1 MLITAVAVSLLVGV
15 FFLTDRMDRYGIDSA
30 DIVMEEVS
38 LDADVAENIAE
49 DIAELIG
56 KAWENVYEPD
66 NFKFTFYKVES
77 ESGEELFRVSVEM
90 DRIMVREPEDS
101 PVIIGMKKAQSEL
114 TYEAERTY
122 AQTMI
127 DSMLAQ
133 IKQENRVHIC
143 EPAIFATVN
152 ERGRYVLAYG
162 DTDRTPLEVFF
173 TRENAEQEEFLG
185 YLTVY
190 QQANI
195 NPPMDVA
202 GSYGYMYSKALENP
216 ENILNRSG
224 YISGLSLAPQ
234 PLVYYRDGVYAG
246 ITTYEVKNKE
256 KLPWDLLGEEI
267 KTAYSNSK
275 WYWSERDA
283 LMKCTGTGT
292 LYRVKGYEDSYRIAV
307 VYEQNWR
314 NEEYIE
320 TQMVTSGVRPE
331 TVFQSIIGQ
340 AEEEEIQPGGT
351 TYYMVI
357 CEHMNGLWFHK
368 GKEVFQQRMHLENS
382 VSVNGLSME
391 EELLW
396 NFLAELNAATFAP
409 VTTRGSVEYETVTF
423 TDVLGMKHSLKLNEE
438 GYVKVQACNAVLTA
452 KIDEELSRR
461 VMEQVQTY
469 EAQQPLV
476 PLENAFPVE
485 KVFAKDEGFETVY
498 DTLLEQA
505 EQKLF
510 NEDLPSAWF
519 GEPGYYISRV
529 PVYYY
534 NALQGKLKDG
544 VNLLLLSRDFDKSS
558 AAHLDWSYAEPTV
571 SSSAWYHEILEM
583 MRENPQEEYICIELR
598 AESGLPGIIV
608 LDAENK
614 VCWSGLQA
622 DTEFFLEG
630 ILYEKLYSDELAVSY
645 EELTAKENLI
655 WIPVKEGAARL
666 TPSPI
671 PVPTEIPHR
680 SYQDYYEENSDM
692 VYPAEKWLADGKLTV
707 PFTGEE
713 MQAVQ
718 SLEEQFTMYYIP
730 EEALKAATTEDII
743 RVACDWPFAQ
753 YNAYSSPSEYLKFIT
768 DNWNGMD
775 ELLRREDLVSALL
788 NEYKSS
794 GFYVK
799 SGLPEDPVEALE
811 YKKKAFHEEN
821 TVVLMEILL
830 ATDEAFER
838 VTSGQREGVLASIL
852 YKMEV
857 RETKSFLASEKVNG
871 FFTYIKE
878 NSVQGNK
885 WYTYLTEERADA
897 SWLRSY
903 LECAVYP
910 TDNVPVSP
918 SEPGNI
924 SADRVLK
931 FLEFT
936 SENGDSFTLKVV
948 GKRRSDIELYGV
960 RELIVY
966 QNAKEIQ
973 RVQVQEAIA
982 ADGVYGIE
990 EGYSQCHSIE
1000 EAASLKDVNFDGY
1013 PDIEVWGWTPNNSI
1027 PYYYWCWNPETQQYE
1042 YAFCLQLTEI
1052 DVEKKLLIEWYKV
1065 ENGVY
1070 QTNYYRVTEENGL
1083 ELVKQMTEDVRE

>member
-1 MLITAVAVSLLVGV
+1 
-15 FFLTDRMDRYGIDSA
+15 
-30 DIVMEEVS
+30 
-38 LDADVAENIAE
+38 
-49 DIAELIG
+49 
-56 KAWENVYEPD
+56 
-66 NFKFTFYKVES
+66 
-77 ESGEELFRVSVEM
+77 
-90 DRIMVREPEDS
+90 
-101 PVIIGMKKAQSEL
+101 
-114 TYEAERTY
+114 
-122 AQTMI
+122 
-127 DSMLAQ
+127 
-133 IKQENRVHIC
+133 
-143 EPAIFATVN
+143 
-152 ERGRYVLAYG
+152 
-162 DTDRTPLEVFF
+162 
-173 TRENAEQEEFLG
+173 
-185 YLTVY
+185 
-190 QQANI
+190 
-195 NPPMDVA
+195 
-202 GSYGYMYSKALENP
+202 
-216 ENILNRSG
+216 
-224 YISGLSLAPQ
+224 
-234 PLVYYRDGVYAG
+234 
-246 ITTYEVKNKE
+246 
-256 KLPWDLLGEEI
+256 
-267 KTAYSNSK
+267 
-275 WYWSERDA
+275 
-283 LMKCTGTGT
+283 
-292 LYRVKGYEDSYRIAV
+292 
-307 VYEQNWR
+307 
-314 NEEYIE
+314 
-320 TQMVTSGVRPE
+320 
-331 TVFQSIIGQ
+331 
-340 AEEEEIQPGGT
+340 
-351 TYYMVI
+351 
-357 CEHMNGLWFHK
+357 
-368 GKEVFQQRMHLENS
+368 
-382 VSVNGLSME
+382 
-391 EELLW
+391 
-396 NFLAELNAATFAP
+396 
-409 VTTRGSVEYETVTF
+409 
-423 TDVLGMKHSLKLNEE
+423 
-438 GYVKVQACNAVLTA
+438 
-452 KIDEELSRR
+452 
-461 VMEQVQTY
+461 
-469 EAQQPLV
+469 
-476 PLENAFPVE
+476 
-485 KVFAKDEGFETVY
+485 
-498 DTLLEQA
+498 
-505 EQKLF
+505 
-510 NEDLPSAWF
+510 
-519 GEPGYYISRV
+519 
-529 PVYYY
+529 
-534 NALQGKLKDG
+534 
-544 VNLLLLSRDFDKSS
+544 
-558 AAHLDWSYAEPTV
+558 
-571 SSSAWYHEILEM
+571 
-583 MRENPQEEYICIELR
+583 
-598 AESGLPGIIV
+598 
-608 LDAENK
+608 
-614 VCWSGLQA
+614 
-622 DTEFFLEG
+622 
-630 ILYEKLYSDELAVSY
+630 
-645 EELTAKENLI
+645 
-655 WIPVKEGAARL
+655 
-666 TPSPI
+666 
-671 PVPTEIPHR
+671 
-680 SYQDYYEENSDM
+680 M